1 MPRAVSNII
10 APFWLVV
17 LPIAL
22 LTAAPQAPAK
32 AIPSGTALDRY
43 VAAPDPTFA
52 WKVLRQLPA
61 DGATATLI
69 EMTSQR
75 WLTER
80 EVERPLWTHWITV
93 VRPAKVTSDIGFLY
107 ITGGS
112 LDREPPAKP
121 PAWLVE
127 AARDTGTVT
136 AELRLVPNQP
146 IVFMDDPTRS
156 GRTEDDFIAY
166 TWNKFLRTGDERW
179 PARLPMTK
187 SAVRAMDAVT
197 EFTTSPAG
205 GGRATKRF
213 VVSGASKRGWT
224 TWATAAVDSRVIAI
238 APAVIDL
245 LNLEPSFNHHFQ
257 AYGGWS
263 DAVQDYVDQGI
274 MNWLGT
280 PQFHALMRIEEPY
293 EYRDRLTMPKFIMNA
308 SGDQFFLPDS
318 SQFYF
323 DDLKGEKHL
332 RYVPN
337 ASHSLDK
344 TDALESVQAFYA
356 SIVKGTP
363 RPEIK
368 WTFEPDG
375 TIKVIAKERP
385 ASVVLWQAVN
395 PDARNFRQDT
405 IGDAYQSRPLT
416 PAGPNTWIARVAQP
430 PKGWTAFFIEL
441 SFPTGGKYPFKVT
454 TGIRVL
460 PETLPYPAPKL
471 QSPLTPAP
479 AQQFDLVVYGGTA
492 GGVITAVAAARE
504 GLKVALLE
512 PGRHLGGMVSGGLGW
527 TDYGKKEVIGGY
539 SLEFFERVG
548 KKYGRPIEW
557 HFEPH
562 VAESVFQELVA
573 EAGVRV
579 FLDHR
584 LRQKSGVRKAGASI
598 AEITIEN
605 GSTFRGKV
613 FADATYEG
621 DLMAQAGVSYTWGRE
636 GADEYGESLAGVRE
650 RTPLHQFRVP
660 ISPVEATGKLL
671 PEIMARTEDA
681 VGAADKRVQAYNFRL
696 CMTKTADNRVP
707 WPMPARYDPARF
719 ELLARYLPA
728 FEAQLGRPLA
738 MNDVMKADILQ
749 NGKTDTNNN
758 GAFSTDYI
766 GGSYDYPEG
775 NYGTRARIR
784 QAHVDYIQ
792 GFLYFLATDS
802 RVPAALSAE
811 MKQWGLCRDEF
822 ADAGH
827 WPYQLYVR
835 EARRM
840 VGEYVMSQK
849 DIQTELTKTDVIG
862 MGSYNSDSHNVQRRP
877 DAAGT
882 AVENE
887 GDMQVK
893 VTPYQIPYRVIL
905 PKRREASN
913 LLVPVCF
920 SATHVAY
927 STLRM
932 EPQYMILGQAAGV
945 AAKMAIERGVGV
957 QEVDTA
963 ALTAR
968 LKSQRAVFQ
977 DTPARASRELATK

>member
-1 MPRAVSNII
+1 VLKI
-10 APFWLVV
+10 LVATCLAI
-17 LPIAL
+17 LPATL
-22 LTAAPQAPAK
+22 LATTPQAPVRAL
-32 AIPSGTALDRY
+32 PSGTALDRY
-43 VAAPDPTFA
+43 VAAPDPNFA
-52 WKVLRQLPA
+52 WKVLRDLPVE
-61 DGATATLI
+61 GATATLL

-93 VRPAKVTSDIGFLY
+93 VRPATVTSDIGFLY

-112 LDREPPAKP
+112 LDRQPPARP
-121 PAWLVE
+121 PAWLVD

-146 IVFMDDPTRS
+146 IVFADDPTRAARS
-156 GRTEDDFIAY
+156 EDDFIAY

-197 EFTTSPAG
+197 AFTTTPAG
-205 GGRATKRF
+205 GGHAAKRF

-224 TWATAAVDSRVIAI
+224 AWAAAAVDPRVIALV
-238 APAVIDL
+238 PAVIDL
-245 LNLEPSFNHHFQ
+245 LNVEPSFKHHFR
-257 AYGGWS
+257 AYGAWS

-274 MNWLGT
+274 MNWIGT
-280 PQFHALMRIEEPY
+280 PQFRALMKIEEPY
-293 EYRDRLTMPKFIMNA
+293 EYRDRLTMPKFIVNA

-323 DDLKGEKHL
+323 DDLPGEKHL

-356 SIVKGTP
+356 SVVKGTP
-363 RPEIK
+363 RPQIK
-368 WTFEPDG
+368 WTFERNG
-375 TIKVIAKERP
+375 TIKVTAKERP
-385 ASVVLWQAVN
+385 DSVTMWQATN
-395 PDARNFRQDT
+395 PEGRNFRQDV
-405 IGDAYQSRPLT
+405 IGDAYRSQPLT
-416 PAGPNTWIARVAQP
+416 PAGPNTWVARVARP
-430 PKGWTAFFIEL
+430 AKGWTAFFIEL
-441 SFPTGGKYPFKVT
+441 SFPSGGRYPFKVT
-454 TGIRVL
+454 TAVRVV
-460 PETLPYPAPKL
+460 PDALPYAAPPARDP
-471 QSPLTPAP
+471 SAASATPAP
-479 AQQFDLVVYGGTA
+479 AQPFDLVVYGGTA
-492 GGVITAVAAARE
+492 GGVVTAVAAARE
-504 GLKVALLE
+504 GLEVALLE
-512 PGRHLGGMVSGGLGW
+512 PGQHLGGMVSGGLGW
-527 TDYGKKEVIGGY
+527 TDYGRKEVIGGY

-562 VAESVFQELVA
+562 VAEAVFQELVK

-579 FLDHR
+579 FLGHR
-584 LRQKSGVRKAGASI
+584 LRQKTGVRKAGPRI
-598 AEITIEN
+598 TEITMEN
-605 GSTFRGKV
+605 GARFGGKV

-621 DLMAQAGVSYTWGRE
+621 DLMAQARVSYTWGRE
-636 GADEYGESLAGVRE
+636 GSAEYGESLAGVRE
-650 RTPLHQFRVP
+650 HTPLHQFRAPV
-660 ISPVEATGKLL
+660 SPFDASDRLL
-671 PEIMARTEDA
+671 PEVTARTADP
-681 VGAADKRVQAYNFRL
+681 VGAADRRVQAYNFRL
-696 CMTKTADNRVP
+696 CMTRTPANRVP
-707 WPMPARYDPARF
+707 WPRPAQFNPARF
-719 ELLARYLPA
+719 ELLARYLPQL
-728 FEAQLGRPLA
+728 EARLGRPLA
-738 MNDVMKADILQ
+738 INDVMKADILQ

-775 NYGTRARIR
+775 NYATRARIR

-792 GFLYFLATDS
+792 GFLFFLATDP
-802 RVPAALSAE
+802 RVPAALAAE
-811 MKQWGLCRDEF
+811 MKAWGLCRDEF
-822 ADAGH
+822 TDTGH
-827 WPYQLYVR
+827 WPHQLYVR

-849 DIQTELTKTDVIG
+849 DIQTDLTKADAIG

-893 VTPYQIPYRVIL
+893 VTPYQIPYRVML
-905 PKRREASN
+905 PKRAEATN
-913 LLVPVCF
+913 LLVPVAF

-932 EPQYMILGQAAGV
+932 EPQYMILGHAAGV
-945 AAKMAIERGVGV
+945 AAKMAIESGVGV
-957 QEVDTA
+957 QEIDPA
-963 ALTAR
+963 ALTAK
-968 LKSQRAVFQ
+968 LKSQRAVFEQ
-977 DTPARASRELATK
+977 PAAPPK